1 MQKIFNKLV
10 RDKIPDKIEKNGE
23 YALIETLND
32 NDFENAL
39 DNKLLEEVKEVI
51 VSRTPDEIKEELAD
65 LLEVMLKKAEVN
77 NISFNDI
84 EDARKQKKEAKGG
97 FDTKTFLI
105 KTVDQSDADKN

>member
-1 MQKIFNKLV
+1 MEKIFNKLV
-10 RDKIPDKIEKNGE
+10 RDKIEKNGE
-23 YALIETLND
+23 YALTKTLTD

-39 DNKLLEEVKEVI
+39 DNKLLEDAKEVI
-51 VSRTPDEIKEELAD
+51 ASKTPDEIKEELAD

-84 EDARKQKKEAKGG
+84 EAARKQKKEVKGG

-105 KTVDQSDADKN
+105 KTVDQSYVDEKEAV